1 MSEAIKTDVLMIGA
15 GPCGLFAVFELG
27 LLDMKTHLVD
37 ILDKI
42 GGQCAELYPE
52 KPIYD
57 IPGIP
62 FVTGQGLTEA
72 LMEQIKPF
80 NPTFHL
86 NEMVETV
93 EKIGDP
99 GFRVTTDA
107 GKVFECKVVVISAG
121 GGSFQPKRPPVPGIE
136 AYEGS
141 SVFYSVRKMEQFRDK
156 DLLIVGGGD
165 SALDWTLNL
174 HPIAKRVTL
183 LHRRDDFRAAP
194 HSVEQMR
201 ALVAA
206 GKVDLRIG
214 QVTALEGEGGKLS
227 GATVKANDNA
237 ISKVACDTHAAV
249 LRPDHETGA
258 GRELGHCAGEQSGA
272 GRNRRVRD
280 QRARNFCHRRHQH
293 LSRQAEAHSV
303 RLPRRRADGPEGAPI
318 RLSGQAAGVPVHDVV
333 VEPAEEARGQLIAQI
348 RQPLH
353 VCSRLNRL
361 ISRCGYWNRPR
372 NGLSLRPLFDG

>member
-1 MSEAIKTDVLMIGA
+1 MAFLKRPTWLDRRNRMPSWPAQAGFNRKEADMSEAIKTDVLIIGA

-27 LLDMKTHLVD
+27 LLDMKVHLVD
-37 ILDKI
+37 IVDKI

-62 FVTGQGLTEA
+62 FVTGQGLTDA

-86 NEMVETV
+86 NEMVEKI

-107 GKVFECKVVVISAG
+107 GQVFECRVVVISAG

-136 AYEGS
+136 AYEGT

-156 DLLIVGGGD
+156 ELLIVGGGD

-201 ALVAA
+201 QLVAA
-206 GKVDLRIG
+206 GKMDLKIG
-214 QVTALEGEGGKLS
+214 QVTALAGTDGVLS
-227 GATVKANDNA
+227 GAQIKGNDNQESS
-237 ISKVACDTHAAV
+237 ISCDTI
-249 LRPDHETGA
+249 LPFFGLTMK
-258 GRELGHCAGEQSGA
+258 LGPI
-272 GRNRRVRD
+272 
-280 QRARNFCHRRHQH
+280 
-293 LSRQAEAHSV
+293 AEWGV
-303 RLPRRRADGPEGAPI
+303 KLENN
-318 RLSGQAAGVPVHDVV
+318 LVPVDT
-333 VEPAEEARGQLIAQI
+333 EAFETNVPGIFAI
-348 RQPLH
+348 
-353 VCSRLNRL
+353 
-361 ISRCGYWNRPR
+361 
-372 NGLSLRPLFDG
+372 